1 MFQGSRVWGVC
12 RLLGCSR
19 GGGGEC
25 QNGSGGVG
33 RILILGCGPWGGS
46 DFERGQTAA
55 VGRERETHCHCLI
68 RWLYRCLLE
77 SSRRRIGG
85 RRRGRGGRPAA
96 SCLGNTHELQASRG
110 KYNRSNDS
118 HLGARFAVLY
128 HHPPTTSLRNEN
140 VKNESILGGERCCGV
155 YCTRIMRRD
164 ISFALDRNTW
174 IGGFLGPGYLC
185 PCEVGFREVC
195 IFL

>member
-12 RLLGCSR
+12 RLLGCSH

-25 QNGSGGVG
+25 QNGRGGVG
-33 RILILGCGPWGGS
+33 RILILGCGRWGGS

-68 RWLYRCLLE
+68 LWLYRCLLE

-96 SCLGNTHELQASRG
+96 SCLGNTHELQAPRG

-118 HLGARFAVLY
+118 DLGARFAALITA
-128 HHPPTTSLRNEN
+128 HQLHLCEMKTSRTSPYWVGSAVVASTARASCVGIFLSRSIE
-140 VKNESILGGERCCGV
+140 ILGLGV
-155 YCTRIMRRD
+155 FWIRLFNSMRVW
-164 ISFALDRNTW
+164 L
-174 IGGFLGPGYLC
+174 
-185 PCEVGFREVC
+185 
-195 IFL
+195 